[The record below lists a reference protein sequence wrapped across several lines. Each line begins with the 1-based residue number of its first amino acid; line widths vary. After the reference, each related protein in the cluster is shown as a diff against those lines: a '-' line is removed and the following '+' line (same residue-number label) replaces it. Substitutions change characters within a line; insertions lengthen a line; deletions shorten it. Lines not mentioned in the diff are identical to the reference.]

1 MTGKR
6 KNIIFDLDGTLIDAQ
21 FPIGAKAAFVLGAPA
36 PVHVC
41 GANLQY
47 IHVYKRPGLDQ
58 FLDWCFDNFENV
70 GKIFF
75 KPSQCRE
82 FGRKV
87 FGLFRDGIGWARSW
101 RTFLVDFQKR
111 GGVSCGRENER
122 REFHLRRSFAKMTRW
137 S

>member
-1 MTGKR
+1 MTVTR

-70 GKIFF
+70 GKIFLNQVNVVSLVERYLDSF
-75 KPSQCRE
+75 RM
-82 FGRKV
+82 
-87 FGLFRDGIGWARSW
+87 GLAG
-101 RTFLVDFQKR
+101 
-111 GGVSCGRENER
+111 
-122 REFHLRRSFAKMTRW
+122 
-137 S
+137 